1 MSVAELVSKFYN
13 SDALTKHQIISTY
26 LHDDLEVFWHSTEGY
41 VHFNREDLINYAS
54 KLETSYHASR
64 FEITHL
70 LKDDEHVTVRYTHFV
85 NPIENPEQELVLAHF
100 MAIWHVK
107 DHKLFK
113 GYVMSQL

>member
-1 MSVAELVSKFYN
+1 MSVTEIVSKFYS
-13 SDALTKHQIISTY
+13 SDALTKHQIIITY

-41 VHFNREDLINYAS
+41 KHFNKEGLIDYTQ
-54 KLETSYHASR
+54 KLELAYLSSR

-70 LKDDEHVTVRYTHFV
+70 LKDEDHVTVRYTHFV

-100 MAIWHVK
+100 MAIWQIK
-107 DHKLFK
+107 DQKLYK